1 METYNKIKELL
12 NDSKKRIEK
21 SLEINQSILDDIKKI
36 KQENKKS

>member
-36 KQENKKS
+36 KQENKK